1 VAGDK
6 TNSILDNAFTPG
18 TDAPSST
25 SNQVVARIALR
36 HQF

>member
-1 VAGDK
+1 V
-6 TNSILDNAFTPG
+6 LG

-25 SNQVVARIALR
+25 SNQTVVRIALR